1 MKNMAEIIYLKDVLF
16 IKPKAKVEG
25 KKAGSRL
32 RMKSER
38 PKRVLKSSL
47 LERKKEDIKGN

>member
-1 MKNMAEIIYLKDVLF
+1 MAEIIYLKDVLF
-16 IKPKAKVEG
+16 IKPKTKSEG
-25 KKAGSRL
+25 KKTENRL
-32 RMKSER
+32 RIKSER